1 MKKTFED
8 LAKKIKTKEEL
19 IFYLEEIAQVRQ
31 IIFKDKEVSLSKKVE
46 GKVSGEFKK
55 FLERL
60 EKEEVISKNPEQQS
74 SFFQEL
80 EKYLQSLPE
89 IKLEIAFS
97 PDDNS
102 LNRISQWFEK
112 ELGQKIILDLIINPR
127 VVGGAIIDYRGNWRD
142 FSLAKKIDQL
152 ISQKNQ

>member
-1 MKKTFED
+1 MKKIFED
-8 LAKKIKTKEEL
+8 FAKKIKTKEEL
-19 IFYLEEIAQVRQ
+19 IFYLEEIAQIRQ
-31 IIFKDKEVSLSKKVE
+31 IIFKDKDIPLSKKVE
-46 GKVSGEFKK
+46 RKVDGEFRK
-55 FLERL
+55 FLEIS
-60 EKEEVISKNPEQQS
+60 EKEEVISKNPGQQS

-102 LNRISQWFEK
+102 LDRISQWFEK

>member
-1 MKKTFED
+1 MKKIFED
-8 LAKKIKTKEEL
+8 FAKKIKTKEEL

-31 IIFKDKEVSLSKKVE
+31 IIFKDKEASLSKKVE

-60 EKEEVISKNPEQQS
+60 EKEEVISKNPGQQF

-102 LNRISQWFEK
+102 LDRISQWLEK

-127 VVGGAIIDYRGNWRD
+127 VVGGAIIEYRGNWHD